1 MKEQMLSVNAIEK
14 GIVIDHIQQG
24 QGLCILRLLNPQN
37 NPPITLGLNLKSA
50 SLGFKDLIK
59 IENIY
64 LSEEQTAQIALFSP
78 KATVNIIE
86 HYQVVSKYQV
96 HLPEQIDTLLSCPN
110 PFCITRAEGISPRF
124 AILDIRGQVHL
135 RCEFCEKIH
144 GRDEMQ

>member
-1 MKEQMLSVNAIEK
+1 MKEKILSVTAIEQ

-24 QGLCILRLLNPQN
+24 QGVSILRLLNPCN
-37 NPPITLGLNLKSA
+37 HPPITLGLNLKSD

-59 IENIY
+59 IENTF

-96 HLPEQIDTLLSCPN
+96 HLPEQMDSLLSCPN
-110 PFCITRAEGISPRF
+110 PFCITRTEDISSRF
-124 AILDIRGQVHL
+124 VILDIRGEIHL
-135 RCEFCEKIH
+135 RCQFCEKIH
-144 GRDEMQ
+144 GRDEML